1 MQQDAVPSF
10 ARGVRFRF
18 DKVRDAWVLLAPERL
33 FLLDEQGAA
42 ILELVDGQRS
52 LAVMADLLAERYGAP
67 AELVARDAGAM
78 LDELAGKGL
87 IRS

>member
-1 MQQDAVPSF
+1 MQQDDVPSF

-18 DKVRDAWVLLAPERL
+18 DKIRDAWVLLAPERL
-33 FLLDEQGAA
+33 FLLDEQAAA

-67 AELVARDAGAM
+67 AELVAQDAGAM